1 MGRTRGPSVHKQL
14 LGKSREAALNA
25 VQTFNN
31 PLTTFKTETFIV
43 LMVIAWTYLLH
54 AHYRRQGIE
63 YRYFEIPEGSKRR
76 KFCRTKSRAF
86 TYWELQRCL
95 NEKTCPLDAPTKSN
109 LRFLI
114 GLRNEIEHHQ
124 SAGVDEA
131 FTGKYVA
138 CLLNYEREITRLFG
152 NRYSVAPNM
161 WYALQLRDLVSPS
174 QSDEESITL
183 PSNVAKYISQFESEL
198 PTDQYQHPHFSY
210 RVIFV
215 RKLTNNRNQADRAFE
230 FIGADTDLA
239 KNIDKQYWVQ
249 KEVERPKHRPSR
261 IVELMQQEGYSNF
274 NIYHH
279 TQLWQKSDSKN
290 PGKGYGVEVEGAWYW
305 YDQWVDVVRKHC
317 EENAD
322 RYVNGPIE
330 EQS

>member
-1 MGRTRGPSVHKQL
+1 MVRTRGPSVHTEL
-14 LGKSREAALNA
+14 LAKSREAALNA

-54 AHYRRQGIE
+54 AHYRRQGVE

-76 KFCRTKSRAF
+76 KFCRTKSRTF
-86 TYWELQRCL
+86 KFWELQRCL
-95 NEKTCPLDAPTKSN
+95 NEKTCPLDGPTKSN

-152 NRYSVAPNM
+152 NRHTLAPNM
-161 WYALQLRDLVSPS
+161 WYALQLREWISPP
-174 QSDEESITL
+174 QSDEETTPL
-183 PSNVAKYISQFESEL
+183 PSNIAKYISQFESEL
-198 PTDQYQHPHFSY
+198 PSDQYQHPHFSY
-210 RVIFV
+210 RVLFV
-215 RKLTNNRNQADRAFE
+215 QKLTNNRSQADRAFE

-249 KEVERPKHRPSR
+249 KEVERPKHLPSR
-261 IVELMQQEGYSNF
+261 IVELMEARGLLQLQKC
-274 NIYHH
+274 YHH
-279 TQLWQKSDSKN
+279 IQLWQKLAAKN
-290 PGKGYGVEVEGAWYW
+290 PDKGYGVEVEGKKALHG
-305 YDQWVDVVRKHC
+305 QCGQVR
-317 EENAD
+317 
-322 RYVNGPIE
+322 
-330 EQS
+330 S

>member
-1 MGRTRGPSVHKQL
+1 MVRTRGPSVHKEL

-43 LMVIAWTYLLH
+43 LMTIAWTYLLH
-54 AHYRRQGIE
+54 AHYRRQGVE

-76 KFCRTKSRAF
+76 KFCRTNSGAF
-86 TYWELQRCL
+86 KYWELQRCL
-95 NEKTCPLDAPTKSN
+95 SEKTCPLDGPTKSN

-138 CLLNYEREITRLFG
+138 CLLNYEHEITRLFG
-152 NRYSVAPNM
+152 NRFTVAPNM
-161 WYALQLRDLVSPS
+161 WYALQLRDLISPP
-174 QSDEESITL
+174 QRDEETPPL
-183 PSNVAKYISQFESEL
+183 PSNIAKYISQFESEL
-198 PTDQYQHPHFSY
+198 PSDKYQHPHFSY
-210 RVIFV
+210 RIIFV
-215 RKLTNNRNQADRAFE
+215 RKLTNSRSQADRAFE

-249 KEVERPKHRPSR
+249 KEVERPKHRPGR
-261 IVELMQQEGYSNF
+261 IVELMKQEGYSTF
-274 NIYHH
+274 NMYHH
-279 TQLWQKSDSKN
+279 TRLWKQLDAQNS
-290 PGKGYGVEVEGAWYW
+290 GKGYGVEVEGVWYW
-305 YDQWVDVVRKHC
+305 YDRWVEEVRKHC
-317 EENAD
+317 KANEATYISDAD
-322 RYVNGPIE
+322 GATP
-330 EQS
+330 